1 MAAYLWN
8 LHVAAVAADNSALE
22 AWPPASREADGFMH
36 MTLIPLLGM
45 PIGKL
50 WWLDDLAVDCAADR
64 RYEFFFT
71 SAPLNVPGGV
81 GSPPNALAI
90 R

>member
-1 MAAYLWN
+1 
-8 LHVAAVAADNSALE
+8 
-22 AWPPASREADGFMH
+22 MH
-36 MTLIPLLGM
+36 TTLIPLLGM
-45 PIGKL
+45 PIGEL
-50 WWLDDLAVDCAADR
+50 WQLDDLAADCAADE

-90 R
+90 K